1 MLTHLQL
8 IAFTGATH
16 DPPIKQVP
24 LTAELQQA
32 MQRTWTT
39 QFEEFCQDVREV
51 AFDAG
56 YKPESD
62 ERFVI
67 EGFTPP
73 TWLETNREGLNTLES
88 FEATPVA
95 LSRLSAL
102 IAYARNGTRDVIL
115 IQRFTR
121 SHVIE
126 PGRFLFIEQGTFR
139 SAANPC
145 ITLGTKPDAVYFP
158 SEQKLLFANFRNANG
173 IFPLVDFYE
182 EASEIEIREIL
193 SHNRLAPQN
202 IDGLAVGASQ
212 WFRTRFAMLRD
223 SGVLDHYTPQ
233 QIKTDAVGYLDIE
246 LEDTGDDVRIVFPSD
261 KNAAR
266 RLLQFL
272 NEELYKGAITEKIYE
287 TNSKK
292 EAD

>member
-1 MLTHLQL
+1 MLSQLQL
-8 IAFTGATH
+8 VAFAGADY

-24 LTAELQQA
+24 LTADLQQD
-32 MQRTWTT
+32 MQRTWNT

-56 YKPESD
+56 YKPESN

-73 TWLETNREGLNTLES
+73 DWLETNREGLNTLEP
-88 FEATPVA
+88 FRATTVG
-95 LSRLSAL
+95 LDGLSAL
-102 IAYARNGTRDVIL
+102 FAYARHETREVIM

-139 SAANPC
+139 GAPHPC

-158 SEQKLLFANFRNANG
+158 AEQKLVFANFRNANS
-173 IFPLVDFYE
+173 ILPLIDFYE
-182 EASEIEIREIL
+182 EASENDIRVIL
-193 SHNRLAPQN
+193 SHNRLAPEN
-202 IDGLAVGASQ
+202 VDGHAVGASQ

-223 SGVLDHYTPQ
+223 SGILDHYTPQ
-233 QIKTDAVGYLDIE
+233 QIRDDAAGYIEIE
-246 LEDTGDDVRIVFPSD
+246 LEGSGEDARIVFPSD
-261 KNAAR
+261 KNAAK

-272 NEELYKGAITEKIYE
+272 NEELYKGAITGKTYE
-287 TNSKK
+287 TNSKR